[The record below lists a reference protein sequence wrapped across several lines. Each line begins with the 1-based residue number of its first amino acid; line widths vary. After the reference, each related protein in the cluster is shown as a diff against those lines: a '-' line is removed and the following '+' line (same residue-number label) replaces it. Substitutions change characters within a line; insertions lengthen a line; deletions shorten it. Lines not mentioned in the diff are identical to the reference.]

1 MTTRAPGSADIDAH
15 ALVAGAGREL
25 TDVAAAIFRVSL
37 PHLAAGLYLCAT
49 HTQAGTLVQATH
61 PLDSPAALPAI
72 TGPGAARDLLLIDAL
87 ASRWG
92 HSGDEH
98 SQTLWALI

>member
-1 MTTRAPGSADIDAH
+1 MTMHTQTPGAT
-15 ALVAGAGREL
+15 GAGREL

-37 PHLAAGLYLCAT
+37 PYLAAGLYLRAT

-61 PLDSPAALPAI
+61 PLDSPAALPAV
-72 TGPGAARDLLLIDAL
+72 TGQDTARDLLLIDAL

-92 HSGDEH
+92 HSGDERTR
-98 SQTLWALI
+98 TLWAFCPSG